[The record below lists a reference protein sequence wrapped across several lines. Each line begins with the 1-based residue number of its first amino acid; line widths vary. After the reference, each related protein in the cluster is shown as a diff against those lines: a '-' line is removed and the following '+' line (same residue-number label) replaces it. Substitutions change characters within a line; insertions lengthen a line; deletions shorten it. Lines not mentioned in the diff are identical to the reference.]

1 MKDPTLRTRRGT
13 GTRKVKEPSY
23 IKRKSRIVRSGLIL
37 NCTSRVELADYLTV
51 SVMIEV
57 LTKFPLVP
65 VTVIV

>member
-1 MKDPTLRTRRGT
+1 
-13 GTRKVKEPSY
+13 
-23 IKRKSRIVRSGLIL
+23 VRSGLIL